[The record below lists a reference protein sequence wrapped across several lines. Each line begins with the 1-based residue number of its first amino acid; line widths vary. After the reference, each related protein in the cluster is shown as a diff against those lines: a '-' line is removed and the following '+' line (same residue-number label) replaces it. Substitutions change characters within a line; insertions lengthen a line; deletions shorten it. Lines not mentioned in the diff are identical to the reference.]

1 MLNKGENGRA
11 NDLDSLMRVKDLSWL
26 SGSEMTGLASGLV
39 MCSFKKH
46 EVILTKAVWRPRVIV
61 ECCGSAG
68 HDRRLPFGWLSLE

>member
-46 EVILTKAVWRPRVIV
+46 EVIVN
-61 ECCGSAG
+61 ES
-68 HDRRLPFGWLSLE
+68 RLATESNCRMLWIGRS